1 MEAKGGFGLQFLY
14 LSSSIHFWRLVCRDG
29 GWHSGC
35 LRGREQRGTW
45 THVIHSDICHAQSYG
60 FYSNR
65 KSHAAGNIFLQADN
79 AEPKCQFG
87 GAPRFG
93 TKDSLLRRSM
103 FHLMGFWSKI
113 QRLLVCCL
121 WYVTALVT
129 PKPVTVQLQE
139 SFELCWFRMETG
151 SHLSLWQCEDP
162 QGEMLFLFWNGRMKA
177 NTPWA
182 RDAHAGLHFSGCFC
196 QWISS
201 MWLTTFSPW
210 GPVPL
215 DLSLTDE
222 ISFGSLPRLVW
233 KIDVL
238 IVPDQK
244 YFPTFP
250 FLFWPLLLAKS
261 WSVSGSKLKF
271 SITGIK
277 NQKLS
282 GKVFRAGWRIS

>member
-1 MEAKGGFGLQFLY
+1 MEAGTLAVWEVESSEAPGHMWFTVTYAMPRVMAFTATESHMLLVIYSYKQIMQNQNVNLGGHPDL
-14 LSSSIHFWRLVCRDG
+14 
-29 GWHSGC
+29 
-35 LRGREQRGTW
+35 
-45 THVIHSDICHAQSYG
+45 
-60 FYSNR
+60 
-65 KSHAAGNIFLQADN
+65 
-79 AEPKCQFG
+79 EP
-87 GAPRFG
+87 R
-93 TKDSLLRRSM
+93 TLLRRSM